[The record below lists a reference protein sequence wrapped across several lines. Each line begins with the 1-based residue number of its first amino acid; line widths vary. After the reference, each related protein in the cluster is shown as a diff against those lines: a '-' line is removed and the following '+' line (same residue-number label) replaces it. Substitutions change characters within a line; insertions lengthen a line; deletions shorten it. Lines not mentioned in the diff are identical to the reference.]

1 MMATGYRKAIERLRA
16 ELERTPD
23 DVRLLQK
30 MGELFQKTGDQK
42 AAAESFARVANCYL
56 RDGFL
61 LKAVALLKQVL
72 KLSPGLLAAREALAA
87 TLNQLGLKAEAVDQ
101 LNVLL
106 REYAVLER
114 ADDAARVA
122 QALADIEA
130 A

>member
-1 MMATGYRKAIERLRA
+1 
-16 ELERTPD
+16 
-23 DVRLLQK
+23 
-30 MGELFQKTGDQK
+30 MGELFQKAGDQK

-72 KLSPGLLAAREALAA
+72 KLSPGLLAARETLAA
-87 TLNQLGLKAEAVDQ
+87 TLTQLGLMAEAVEH

-114 ADDAARVA
+114 ADDAARIA
-122 QALADIEA
+122 QALADIDA